1 MRFMSMVKGPEGL
14 PPSPELMAA
23 IGKLAKD
30 MAEAGVLVEMGGL
43 APSAKGARIR
53 LSGGTLT
60 VVDGPF
66 VETKEVVGGF
76 AMFDVASKAEAV
88 ELGRRFIQL
97 HADIMGPS
105 HVMEVEI
112 REMYEPPAGP
122 A

>member
-1 MRFMSMVKGPEGL
+1 MRFMSMVKSPEGL
-14 PPSPELMAA
+14 PPSPELMAT

-43 APSAKGARIR
+43 APSAKGTRIR
-53 LSGGTLT
+53 LSGGILT

-76 AMFDVASKAEAV
+76 AMFNVASKAEAV
-88 ELGRRFIQL
+88 ELGRRFMQV

>member
-1 MRFMSMVKGPEGL
+1 MSMVKAPEGL

-23 IGKLAKD
+23 IGKLAQD

-53 LSGGTLT
+53 LSGGTAT

-76 AMFDVASKAEAV
+76 AIFNVASKAEAV
-88 ELGRRFIQL
+88 ELGRRFMQL